1 MRIKIMRQF
10 SLRCIRGT
18 QSLNAF
24 RLRACPCGE
33 RQIFPFEPFIL
44 FIPDN
49 QHKRHYIGKQ
59 QYSRK
64 IKQESAVN
72 FALIISVLQSTGHYN
87 RNQ

>member
-10 SLRCIRGT
+10 SLRCISGT

-49 QHKRHYIGKQ
+49 PSLHRKTAIQPQNKARKR
-59 QYSRK
+59 R
-64 IKQESAVN
+64 
-72 FALIISVLQSTGHYN
+72 
-87 RNQ
+87 